1 MILKEKNIKLL
12 IIVQSLNFLIL
23 NMGNVF
29 ISIFLINTSNDVM
42 GALLYNLF
50 IAIMILA
57 GFFIIGPLGEKY
69 KKSGIIFSNIL
80 NCILYI
86 LILFLGEKSSGLVWI
101 LGSISGLAQGFYWL
115 SNNILTIDLIDNDN
129 RKSYNSIVGVI
140 NSILGMVGPIISAT
154 IISMF
159 VGIKGY
165 LVLFAAILTIMVSAM
180 VLTFFIK
187 DPPSGREKF
196 SIKKTYMN
204 LDLRKLI

>member
-1 MILKEKNIKLL
+1 MLALKEKNRFINSKCYEMKVRNKKMILKEKNIKLL

-50 IAIMILA
+50 IAIMILV
-57 GFFIIGPLGEKY
+57 GFFIIGPISEKY

-115 SNNILTIDLIDNDN
+115 SNNILTIDLINNDN

-140 NSILGMVGPIISAT
+140 KFNTRYGMA
-154 IISMF
+154 
-159 VGIKGY
+159 
-165 LVLFAAILTIMVSAM
+165 LLFQL
-180 VLTFFIK
+180 L
-187 DPPSGREKF
+187 
-196 SIKKTYMN
+196 
-204 LDLRKLI
+204 